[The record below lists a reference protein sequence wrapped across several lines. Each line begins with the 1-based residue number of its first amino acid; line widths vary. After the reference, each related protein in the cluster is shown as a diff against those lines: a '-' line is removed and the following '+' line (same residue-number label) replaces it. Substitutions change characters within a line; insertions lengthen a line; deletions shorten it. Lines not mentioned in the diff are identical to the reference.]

1 MKRNNFFA
9 KTLFETNSNL
19 VSLCLLLLRC
29 TIGILLFVAGSGKL
43 LGWFGGY
50 GLEASIQGY
59 NKMGIS
65 TILTYLSIYTEFIG
79 GLLLTIGLLT
89 RPVAFAI
96 MINMLVATLV
106 TLPNGFM
113 GPTGAQTA
121 FIFLVI
127 DIVILLAGPMAYSA
141 DAPIFK
147 SQGNT

>member
-1 MKRNNFFA
+1 MNRNNFFV
-9 KTLFETNSNL
+9 KTIYETNSNL

-79 GLLLTIGLLT
+79 GLLLTVGLLT
-89 RPVAFAI
+89 RPAAFAV

-106 TLPNGFM
+106 ALPNGFM

-127 DIVILLAGPMAYSA
+127 DIVILLSGPMTYSV
-141 DAPIFK
+141 DTLIFK
-147 SQGNT
+147 SHSKT

>member
-1 MKRNNFFA
+1 MNRNNFFV
-9 KTLFETNSNL
+9 KTLYETNSNL

-29 TIGILLFVAGSGKL
+29 TIGILLFV
-43 LGWFGGY
+43 
-50 GLEASIQGY
+50 
-59 NKMGIS
+59 
-65 TILTYLSIYTEFIG
+65 
-79 GLLLTIGLLT
+79 
-89 RPVAFAI
+89 V

-127 DIVILLAGPMAYSA
+127 DIVILRAGPMAYSV

-147 SQGNT
+147 NQGNT